1 MPQADQYLEHP
12 DLSTS
17 HHSSRTLTSCLSV
30 GESCTRSLHYVIL
43 HYLALALNICL
54 TLLMF
59 TPLPD
64 PCALPQILVS

>member
-1 MPQADQYLEHP
+1 MQQPDQYLKHT

-17 HHSSRTLTSCLSV
+17 HHSSRTFTGCLSI
-30 GESCTRSLHYVIL
+30 EDSCTWLLHYAIL

-59 TPLPD
+59 ILLLD
-64 PCALPQILVS
+64 PYALPQIPVS